1 MNIVAGGK
9 EQKVFICYCSA
20 SSEWAIAF
28 AACLKAKHAS
38 VALPERPVDAD
49 KAVSQQTQQ
58 DLHESEY
65 LVLVL
70 GGEKAKPAP
79 WVRFEWGAATGTEKR
94 VLVISPRR
102 SNIEAGELPLYARAM
117 SFFVMGD
124 PEQTAE
130 EVAVELKRRA
140 GSGLPHS

>member
-1 MNIVAGGK
+1 MADGK
-9 EQKVFICYCSA
+9 EHKVFISYCSA
-20 SSEWAIAF
+20 NSEWAIGF
-28 AACLKAKHAS
+28 AAGLKAKHVS
-38 VALPERPVDAD
+38 IALPERPVDAD
-49 KAVSQQTQQ
+49 KAVARQTQQ

-79 WVRFEWGAATGTEKR
+79 WVRFEWGAAVGTEKR
-94 VLVISPRR
+94 VLVISPRG

-124 PEQTAE
+124 PEPTAE

-140 GSGLPHS
+140 QGGLPTAKA